1 MMGEEAPSDYD
12 GGSRGKYRDDK
23 GGNNEDNGS
32 LYGRRCFEC
41 PRREDINKREL
52 EVAET
57 TD

>member
-41 PRREDINKREL
+41 PGREEVNKSEL
-52 EVAET
+52 EVAGT